1 METILDKLRKLNYN
15 LLDKG
20 NLTNF
25 LLSGAAITPIL
36 SIPGQVLGLALG
48 KNCMWCRIIN
58 GTVFYRRYIMDKR
71 YLQTS
76 TMVELYIQSC
86 LDCGAPIDRKIIEK
100 LKHKKNEFD
109 ITDIHWGK

>member
-1 METILDKLRKLNYN
+1 MQLILDIAGKLSYN
-15 LLDKG
+15 LIDKG

-48 KNCMWCRIIN
+48 KTVWCRITN

-100 LKHKKNEFD
+100 LKHKKNEFN
-109 ITDIHWGK
+109 ITDIHWDK

>member
-1 METILDKLRKLNYN
+1 MGKVTYN
-15 LLDKG
+15 LIDKG

-36 SIPGQVLGLALG
+36 SILGQVLGLALE
-48 KNCMWCRIIN
+48 KTVWCRKIRWHS
-58 GTVFYRRYIMDKR
+58 FYRRYIMDKR

-109 ITDIHWGK
+109 ITDIHWDK

>member
-48 KNCMWCRIIN
+48 KNCM
-58 GTVFYRRYIMDKR
+58 V
-71 YLQTS
+71 
-76 TMVELYIQSC
+76 
-86 LDCGAPIDRKIIEK
+86 
-100 LKHKKNEFD
+100 
-109 ITDIHWGK
+109 